1 MSRRK
6 EPRVV
11 AELGR
16 PETPAEIAARK
27 AENSRLYRQRK
38 TVNNLVFSLLATV
51 GVVALIVLIV
61 PRGDGTDRPAID
73 VPLVASQL
81 QLGETETLAVPDM
94 PEGWSANAAE
104 LRTDGGID
112 YWYVGLLTPAPDS
125 GYIGLSQGFDADE
138 AWVARQL
145 DRAGA
150 TGVEQIDG
158 REWTVYDRRDSGQD
172 TGNTPY
178 ALETTEGAS
187 TYLVYGTAPVERIR
201 EVVDAVSP
209 QIGQEEQ

>member
-1 MSRRK
+1 MSRSK
-6 EPRVV
+6 PPRVV

-16 PETPAEIAARK
+16 PETPAEMAARK

-61 PRGDGTDRPAID
+61 PRGDGTERPPVD
-73 VPLVASQL
+73 VAAVASQL
-81 QLGETETLAVPDM
+81 QPGEEQTLAVPDL

-104 LRTDGGID
+104 VRTDDGVD
-112 YWYVGLLTPAPDS
+112 FWYVGLLTPKN

-138 AWVARQL
+138 DWVASQL
-145 DRAGA
+145 DRVGA

-158 REWTVYDRRDSGQD
+158 REWTVYDRRDSGAD

-178 ALETTEGAS
+178 ALETTDGVS
-187 TYLVYGTAPVERIR
+187 TYLVYGTAPVEEIL
-201 EVVDAVSP
+201 EVVDAIAP
-209 QIGQEEQ
+209 QIGQEESR

>member
-1 MSRRK
+1 MSRQK
-6 EPRVV
+6 PPRVV

-51 GVVALIVLIV
+51 GVVALIVLVV
-61 PRGDGTDRPAID
+61 PRGDGTERPAVD

-81 QLGETETLAVPDM
+81 QLGETETLVVPEM

-104 LRTDGGID
+104 LRTDGGVD
-112 YWYVGLLTPAPDS
+112 YWYVGLLTPKA
-125 GYIGLSQGFDADE
+125 GYIGVSQGFDADE
-138 AWVARQL
+138 NWVGSQL
-145 DRAGA
+145 DRAAA

-158 REWTVYDRRDSGQD
+158 REWTVYDRRDSGAD

-178 ALETTEGAS
+178 ALETTEGSS
-187 TYLVYGTAPVERIR
+187 TYLVYGTAATDEIR
-201 EVVDAVSP
+201 EVVDAIAP
-209 QIGQEEQ
+209 QIGQEETR